1 MMQIFIFAWNI
12 PLSRLV
18 IAFFVGEQHD
28 YDMSLSVTYSSDIFT
43 HDYDSPQSRLA
54 PNQHKHG
61 NSCWSK
67 LVFSAGLS
75 FVFSSPILQLFHPR
89 VCDSHHSIYLSV
101 TLMPSECE
109 RADRIKWER
118 ERDGEVGWETGGVH
132 GCQGNTPLI
141 WKLVISYCKGQAGEK
156 ERAREQGIKRV
167 RERQEKGEGFWNIL
181 TSEGRRFTGIPPYLF
196 AYLQPWWNNGKG
208 EGKRRGRRERERG
221 QMSATVCKSAG
232 GELITLRQPFP
243 ETPARKS

>member
-1 MMQIFIFAWNI
+1 
-12 PLSRLV
+12 
-18 IAFFVGEQHD
+18 
-28 YDMSLSVTYSSDIFT
+28 MSLSVTYSSDIFT

-109 RADRIKWER
+109 RADRIK
-118 ERDGEVGWETGGVH
+118 
-132 GCQGNTPLI
+132 
-141 WKLVISYCKGQAGEK
+141 
-156 ERAREQGIKRV
+156 
-167 RERQEKGEGFWNIL
+167 
-181 TSEGRRFTGIPPYLF
+181 
-196 AYLQPWWNNGKG
+196 
-208 EGKRRGRRERERG
+208 
-221 QMSATVCKSAG
+221 
-232 GELITLRQPFP
+232 
-243 ETPARKS
+243 